1 MSCQT
6 DLHQAIPKSKCAGKV
21 WLNEDEK
28 PLRTNTNSEQ
38 NIKDVFFGGELQFL
52 SLEFLRTCTELL
64 DIGCSTLSS
73 NEPSSLCSSSYTL
86 NLLYETMRKDMGV
99 SENEGPYFAAWCPIF
114 LPLFVS
120 PRLHTIHPLQRMWT
134 NPRNSTI
141 SQELHRAVNSL
152 EMQAKI
158 PTNKCKCVVHVTIL
172 SPGASCPTGTNGRKR
187 GGSIWRNSSS
197 SCDASTR
204 FILLAMFLR
213 KMLNTC
219 HDICIATFHLSAEH
233 EEIYGVWQ
241 DSCQDNFPAG
251 LHAFLQLMET
261 KPNS

>member
-1 MSCQT
+1 
-6 DLHQAIPKSKCAGKV
+6 
-21 WLNEDEK
+21 
-28 PLRTNTNSEQ
+28 
-38 NIKDVFFGGELQFL
+38 
-52 SLEFLRTCTELL
+52 
-64 DIGCSTLSS
+64 
-73 NEPSSLCSSSYTL
+73 
-86 NLLYETMRKDMGV
+86 MGV
-99 SENEGPYFAAWCPIF
+99 SDEGPYFAAWCENNIASLCFPTPTYYTSTKNVNK
-114 LPLFVS
+114 LANPC
-120 PRLHTIHPLQRMWT
+120 LHKPA
-134 NPRNSTI
+134 RNSTI

-204 FILLAMFLR
+204 FILLTMFLR

-251 LHAFLQLMET
+251 LRAFLQLMET